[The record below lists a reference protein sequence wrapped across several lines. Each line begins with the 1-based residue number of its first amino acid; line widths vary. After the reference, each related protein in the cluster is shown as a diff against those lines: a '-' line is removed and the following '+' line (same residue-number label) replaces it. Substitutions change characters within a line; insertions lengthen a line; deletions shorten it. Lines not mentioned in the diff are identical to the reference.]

1 MATAKSSLSVQNGEL
16 QLEGWDFGTDGSI
29 ALNGKWA
36 FYWNQLLD
44 PDDLKQGT
52 FPAVS
57 AYVDMPEYW
66 TNYSVNGRKLPAD
79 GYATYRLTISGL
91 DSEEPIALKLRNIYS
106 SYALWVND
114 TLAASAGKPAS
125 THEASIPKYGPSVV
139 VPVEPDSDGRLTLLV
154 QVANFTYPKGGINNA
169 FELGDA
175 KQLQQEKSVELVRD
189 SLVIGSLLVIAVYHV
204 LLYVLRRNDVTPLYF
219 GLFCMCMAVRTML
232 VGSRFILEIF
242 PAFSWEWFAR
252 VSYLTIYVGELFLI
266 SYIYYLFPQF
276 LSRKIWRLTQFF
288 TIFLTL
294 LVLTTDIRVYD
305 HSLIPF
311 QIYSIGLVLYA
322 VYASIQVARQRQ
334 EGAVLLILGFTLI
347 FLTAVND
354 TLNRNGILTT
364 PALLQFGV
372 LGFVFLQA
380 LLLSMKFSRAFSQV
394 ERLSERLLTLD
405 KLKDEFL
412 AKTSHELRTPLHG
425 IIGLADAL
433 IDGSS
438 GKLPSPVIDLLRL
451 MKVSGQRLAHLVNDI
466 LDFSKLKH
474 QEIGLVIVTVDLR
487 LAVELTLQVL
497 NPLAEKK
504 GLRLSHQLPDDMYVR
519 ADENRLQQIL
529 HNLIGNA
536 IAYTETGT
544 VTVTAKRLQGQVSIQ
559 ITDSGIGIAEADLD
573 RIFESFEQINPL
585 DRSQQGG
592 TGIGLSITKKLVEL
606 HDGRIGVTSVLG
618 EGSTFSFTLPMAGEG
633 KPKSPPSPVA
643 DYIPTESFQHWEI
656 VEPEG
661 EPDFNKQLPSVLIVD
676 DDPINVQVLLQFLA
690 GKYSLRSTCSGQEA
704 LEWIQNGYKPDIAL
718 LDVMMPYVS
727 GLQLGE
733 EIRRQYNSGE
743 LPVIFLSAKSQMTDL
758 IAGFEHGGNDYLAK
772 PVDKQ
777 ELLARLELHL
787 QLARWNATLEREV
800 EARTIELEHS
810 LEERARA
817 LSEISVLAERNRIA
831 GDIHDHVGHILTAS
845 VVQLELGLKMSSQNA
860 PESTEKLKHASDLL
874 RKGLH
879 EMRKSVHMLAE
890 EAAASTTFR
899 DSLLQIINDS
909 EQYAEVN
916 VEHTI
921 EVSDGSLEP
930 EAEKLIRH
938 ALQEGITNGIRHGQC
953 TFFRFELIETEDAIQ
968 FTLENNGL
976 PFTSERLGFGLTM
989 MRQTTRR
996 RGGTFQVSTKDGAG
1010 CVLLLTMPR
1019 SALKE

>member
-1 MATAKSSLSVQNGEL
+1 MSVQNGEL

-44 PDDLKQGT
+44 PDDLKQGS

-66 TNYSVNGRKLPAD
+66 TNYSLNGRKLPAD

-114 TLAASAGKPAS
+114 TLAASAGKPES

-139 VPVEPDSDGRLTLLV
+139 VPVKPDSDGRLTLLV

-204 LLYVLRRNDVTPLYF
+204 ILYVLRRNDVTPLYF

-242 PAFSWEWFAR
+242 PAFSWVWFAK

-266 SYIYYLFPQF
+266 SYIYHLFPQF
-276 LSRKIWRLTQFF
+276 LSRKVWRLTQFF
-288 TIFLTL
+288 TISLTL
-294 LVLTTDIRVYD
+294 LVLITDIRVYD
-305 HSLIPF
+305 YSLIPF

-322 VYASIQVARQRQ
+322 VYASIRVARQRQ

-354 TLNRNGILTT
+354 TLNRNGVFTT
-364 PALLQFGV
+364 PALLQYGV

-474 QEIGLVIVTVDLR
+474 QEIGLVLVTVNLR

-504 GLRLSHQLPDDMYVR
+504 GLRLSHQLPDDMYVM

-544 VTVTAKRLQGQVSIQ
+544 VTVTAKRLQGQVSVQ

-606 HDGRIGVTSVLG
+606 HGGRIGVTSGVG

-633 KPKSPPSPVA
+633 KPKSPPLPVA
-643 DYIPTESFQHWEI
+643 DYIPTESFPHWEI
-656 VEPEG
+656 VETER
-661 EPDFNKQLPSVLIVD
+661 EAAYSNKQLPSVLIVD

-733 EIRRQYNSGE
+733 EIRRHYNSGE

-758 IAGFEHGGNDYLAK
+758 VAGFEHGGNDYLAK

-890 EAAASTTFR
+890 EAAASATFR

-909 EQYAEVN
+909 QQYAEVN
-916 VEHTI
+916 VEHKI

-938 ALQEGITNGIRHGQC
+938 ALQEGITNGIRHGHC

>member
-1 MATAKSSLSVQNGEL
+1 MSVQNGEL

-29 ALNGKWA
+29 SLNGKWA

-44 PDDLKQGT
+44 PDDLKQGAS
-52 FPAVS
+52 PAVS

-66 TNYSVNGRKLPAD
+66 TNYTLNGRKLPAD

-114 TLAASAGKPAS
+114 TLAASAGKPET

-139 VPVEPDSDGRLTLLV
+139 VPVKPDSDGRLTLLV
-154 QVANFTYPKGGINNA
+154 QVANYTYPKGGINNA
-169 FELGDA
+169 IELGDA

-189 SLVIGSLLVIAVYHV
+189 SLVIGSLLVIGVYHII
-204 LLYVLRRNDVTPLYF
+204 LYVLRRNDVTPLYF
-219 GLFCMCMAVRTML
+219 GLFCMCIAVRTML

-242 PAFSWEWFAR
+242 PAFSWVWFAK

-266 SYIYYLFPQF
+266 SYIYHLFPQF
-276 LSRKIWRLTQFF
+276 LSRKVWRLTQFF
-288 TIFLTL
+288 TISLTL

-305 HSLIPF
+305 YSLIPF

-322 VYASIQVARQRQ
+322 VYASIRLARQRQ
-334 EGAVLLILGFTLI
+334 EGAVLLILGFSLI

-354 TLNRNGILTT
+354 TLNRKGVFTT

-380 LLLSMKFSRAFSQV
+380 LLLSMKSSRAFFQV

-474 QEIGLVIVTVDLR
+474 QEIGLVLVTVNLR

-504 GLRLSHQLPDDMYVR
+504 GLQLSHQLPDDMYVM

-536 IAYTETGT
+536 IAYTETGA

-606 HDGRIGVTSVLG
+606 HDGRIGVTSGLG

-633 KPKSPPSPVA
+633 KPKSPPLPVA
-643 DYIPTESFQHWEI
+643 DYIPTESFSHWEI
-656 VEPEG
+656 VEPER
-661 EPDFNKQLPSVLIVD
+661 EAAHSNKQLPSVLIVD

-733 EIRRQYNSGE
+733 EIRRHYNSGE

-890 EAAASTTFR
+890 EAAGSATFR

-909 EQYAEVN
+909 RQYAEVN
-916 VEHTI
+916 IEHRI

>member
-1 MATAKSSLSVQNGEL
+1 MSVQNGEL

-29 ALNGKWA
+29 SLNGKWA

-66 TNYSVNGRKLPAD
+66 TNYSLNGRKLPAD

-114 TLAASAGKPAS
+114 ALAASAGKPES

-139 VPVEPDSDGRLTLLV
+139 VPVKPDSDGRLTLLV
-154 QVANFTYPKGGINNA
+154 QVANYTYPKGGINNA

-189 SLVIGSLLVIAVYHV
+189 SLVIGSLLVIGVYHII
-204 LLYVLRRNDVTPLYF
+204 LYVLRRNDVTPLYF
-219 GLFCMCMAVRTML
+219 GLFCMCIAVRTML

-242 PAFSWEWFAR
+242 PAFSWVWFAK

-266 SYIYYLFPQF
+266 SYIYHLFPQF
-276 LSRKIWRLTQFF
+276 LSRKVWRLTQFF
-288 TIFLTL
+288 TISLTL
-294 LVLTTDIRVYD
+294 LVLTTDIQVYD
-305 HSLIPF
+305 YSLIPF

-322 VYASIQVARQRQ
+322 VYASIRLARQRQ
-334 EGAVLLILGFTLI
+334 EGAVLLILGFSLI

-354 TLNRNGILTT
+354 TLNRKGVFTT

-380 LLLSMKFSRAFSQV
+380 LLLSMKSSRAFFQV

-474 QEIGLVIVTVDLR
+474 QEIGLVLVTVNLR

-504 GLRLSHQLPDDMYVR
+504 GLRLSHQLPDDMYVT

-536 IAYTETGT
+536 IAYTETGA
-544 VTVTAKRLQGQVSIQ
+544 VTVTAKRLQGQVSVQ

-573 RIFESFEQINPL
+573 RVFESFEQINPL

-606 HDGRIGVTSVLG
+606 HGGRIGVTSNFG

-633 KPKSPPSPVA
+633 KPKTPPLPVA
-643 DYIPTESFQHWEI
+643 DYIPTESFPHWEI
-656 VEPEG
+656 VEPER
-661 EPDFNKQLPSVLIVD
+661 EAAHSNKQLPSVLIVD

-733 EIRRQYNSGE
+733 EIRRHYNSGE
-743 LPVIFLSAKSQMTDL
+743 LPVIFLSAKSQMSDL
-758 IAGFEHGGNDYLAK
+758 VAGFEHGGNDYLAK

-890 EAAASTTFR
+890 EAAGSATFR

-909 EQYAEVN
+909 QQYAEVN
-916 VEHTI
+916 IEHKI

>member
-1 MATAKSSLSVQNGEL
+1 MQNGEL
-16 QLEGWDFGTDGSI
+16 QLAGWDFGTDGAVELSGEW
-29 ALNGKWA
+29 AL
-36 FYWNQLLD
+36 YWNRLLE
-44 PDDLKQGT
+44 PADLKQGT
-52 FPAVS
+52 MPAVS
-57 AYVDMPEYW
+57 AYVDVPDYW
-66 TNYSVNGRKLPAD
+66 TNYILNGMKLPAD
-79 GYATYRLTISGL
+79 GYATFRLTINGL
-91 DSEEPIALKLRNIYS
+91 DSEESIALKLRNIYS
-106 SYALWVND
+106 SYTLWVND
-114 TLAASAGKPAS
+114 TLAASAGVPGS
-125 THEASIPKYGPSVV
+125 TPDATVPKYGASVV
-139 VPVEPDSDGRLTLLV
+139 VPVKPDLDGRLTLLV
-154 QVANFTYPKGGINNA
+154 QVSNFTYPKGGVNNA
-169 FELGDA
+169 FVLGDA

-189 SLVIGSLLVIAVYHV
+189 SLVIGSLLVIAVYHIF
-204 LLYVLRRNDVTPLYF
+204 LYVLRRNDVTPLYF
-219 GLFCMCMAVRTML
+219 GLFCICIAVRTML
-232 VGSRFILEIF
+232 VGSRFILEVF
-242 PAFSWEWFAR
+242 PAFSWEWFAK
-252 VSYLTIYVGELFLI
+252 VSYLTIYVGEFFLI
-266 SYIYYLFPQF
+266 SYIYHLFPQF
-276 LSRKIWRLTQFF
+276 LSRKIWRLTQLF
-288 TIFLTL
+288 TMALTV
-294 LVLTTDIRVYD
+294 LVLTTGIRVYD
-305 HSLIPF
+305 YSLIPF
-311 QIYSIGLVLYA
+311 EVYSIGLVLYA
-322 VYASIQVARQRQ
+322 VYASIRVARQRQ
-334 EGAVLLILGFTLI
+334 EGAILLILGFSLI
-347 FLTAVND
+347 FITAVND
-354 TLNRNGILTT
+354 TLNRKGVFTT

-474 QEIGLVIVTVDLR
+474 QEIALVIVTVNLR

-504 GLRLSHQLPDDMYVR
+504 GLQLSHQLPDDLYVK

-536 IAYTETGT
+536 IAYTESGT
-544 VTVTAKRLQGQVSIQ
+544 VTVTANRLNGQVSVQ
-559 ITDSGIGIAEADLD
+559 ITDTGIGIGEADLD

-606 HDGRIGVTSVLG
+606 HDGRTGVTSRLG
-618 EGSTFSFTLPMAGEG
+618 EGSTFSFTLPLAGEG
-633 KPKSPPSPVA
+633 KPKLSPLPVT
-643 DYIPTESFQHWEI
+643 DYVPIESVTHWEI
-656 VEPEG
+656 VQREQEVI
-661 EPDFNKQLPSVLIVD
+661 DSSMQLPSVLIVD
-676 DDPINVQVLLQFLA
+676 DDPINVQVLLQFLG

-704 LEWIQNGYKPDIAL
+704 LGWIQNGYKPDIAL

-733 EIRRQYNSGE
+733 EIRRHYNSGE

-845 VVQLELGLKMSSQNA
+845 VVQLEVGLKMSAHNE

-874 RKGLH
+874 RKGLR

-890 EAAASTTFR
+890 EAAASATFR

-909 EQYAEVN
+909 QQYAEVK
-916 VEHTI
+916 VEHKI

-953 TFFRFELIETEDAIQ
+953 TFFRFELIETEDTIQ
-968 FTLENNGL
+968 FILENNGL
-976 PFTSERLGFGLTM
+976 PFRSERLGFGLTM

-996 RGGTFQVSTKDGAG
+996 RGGTFRVSTKDGAG
-1010 CVLLLTMPR
+1010 CMLVLTMPR

>member
-1 MATAKSSLSVQNGEL
+1 MSVQNGEL
-16 QLEGWDFGTDGSI
+16 RLEGWDFGTDGSI
-29 ALNGKWA
+29 SLNGKWA

-44 PDDLKQGT
+44 PDDLKQEAS
-52 FPAVS
+52 PAVS

-66 TNYSVNGRKLPAD
+66 TNYSLNDRKLPAD

-114 TLAASAGKPAS
+114 TLAASAGKPGY

-139 VPVEPDSDGRLTLLV
+139 VPVKPDSDGRLTLLV
-154 QVANFTYPKGGINNA
+154 QVANYTYPKGGINNA
-169 FELGDA
+169 IELGDA

-189 SLVIGSLLVIAVYHV
+189 SLVIGSLLVIGVYHII
-204 LLYVLRRNDVTPLYF
+204 LYVLRRNDVTPLYF
-219 GLFCMCMAVRTML
+219 GLFCMCIAVRTML

-242 PAFSWEWFAR
+242 PAFSWVWFAK

-266 SYIYYLFPQF
+266 SYIYHLFPQF
-276 LSRKIWRLTQFF
+276 LSRKVWRLTQFF
-288 TIFLTL
+288 TISLTL

-305 HSLIPF
+305 YSLIPF

-322 VYASIQVARQRQ
+322 VYASIRLARQRQ
-334 EGAVLLILGFTLI
+334 EGAVLLILGFSLI

-354 TLNRNGILTT
+354 TLNRKGVFTT

-380 LLLSMKFSRAFSQV
+380 LLLSMKSSRAFFQV

-474 QEIGLVIVTVDLR
+474 QEIGLVLVTVNLR

-504 GLRLSHQLPDDMYVR
+504 GLRLSHQLPDDMYVM

-606 HDGRIGVTSVLG
+606 HDGRIGVTSGLG

-633 KPKSPPSPVA
+633 KPKSPPLPVA
-643 DYIPTESFQHWEI
+643 DYIPTESFSHWEI
-656 VEPEG
+656 VEPER
-661 EPDFNKQLPSVLIVD
+661 EAAHSNKQLPSVLIVD
-676 DDPINVQVLLQFLA
+676 DDPVNVQVLLQFLA

-733 EIRRQYNSGE
+733 EIRRHYNSGE

-758 IAGFEHGGNDYLAK
+758 VAGFEHGGNDYLAK

-890 EAAASTTFR
+890 EAAASATFR

-909 EQYAEVN
+909 QQYAEVN
-916 VEHTI
+916 VEHKI

>member
-1 MATAKSSLSVQNGEL
+1 MSVQNGEL

-29 ALNGKWA
+29 SLNGKWA

-44 PDDLKQGT
+44 PDDLKQGAS
-52 FPAVS
+52 PAVS

-66 TNYSVNGRKLPAD
+66 TNYTLNGRKLPAD

-114 TLAASAGKPAS
+114 TLAASAGKPET

-139 VPVEPDSDGRLTLLV
+139 VPVKPDSDGRLTLLV
-154 QVANFTYPKGGINNA
+154 QVANYTYPKGGINNA
-169 FELGDA
+169 IELGDA

-189 SLVIGSLLVIAVYHV
+189 SLVIGSLLVIGVYHII
-204 LLYVLRRNDVTPLYF
+204 LYVLRRNDVTPLYF
-219 GLFCMCMAVRTML
+219 GLFCMCIAVRTML

-242 PAFSWEWFAR
+242 PAFSWVWFAK

-266 SYIYYLFPQF
+266 SYIYHLFPQF
-276 LSRKIWRLTQFF
+276 LSRKVWRLTQFF
-288 TIFLTL
+288 TISLTL

-305 HSLIPF
+305 YSLIPF

-322 VYASIQVARQRQ
+322 VYASIRLARQRQ
-334 EGAVLLILGFTLI
+334 EGAVLLILGFSLI

-354 TLNRNGILTT
+354 TLNRKGVFTT

-380 LLLSMKFSRAFSQV
+380 LLLSMKSSRAFFQV

-474 QEIGLVIVTVDLR
+474 QEIGLVLVTVNLR

-504 GLRLSHQLPDDMYVR
+504 GLRLSHQLPDDMYVM

-536 IAYTETGT
+536 IAYTETGA
-544 VTVTAKRLQGQVSIQ
+544 VTVTAKRLQGQLSIQ

-606 HDGRIGVTSVLG
+606 HDGRIGVTSGLG

-633 KPKSPPSPVA
+633 KPKSPPLPVA
-643 DYIPTESFQHWEI
+643 DYIPTESFSHWEI
-656 VEPEG
+656 VEPER
-661 EPDFNKQLPSVLIVD
+661 EAAHSNKQLPSVLIVD

-733 EIRRQYNSGE
+733 EIRRHYNSGE

-845 VVQLELGLKMSSQNA
+845 VVQLELGLKMSFQNA

-890 EAAASTTFR
+890 EAAGSATFR

-909 EQYAEVN
+909 QQYAEVN
-916 VEHTI
+916 IEHRI
-921 EVSDGSLEP
+921 DVSDGSLEP

-953 TFFRFELIETEDAIQ
+953 TFFRFELIETEDAIR

>member
-1 MATAKSSLSVQNGEL
+1 MSVQNGEL
-16 QLEGWDFGTDGSI
+16 RLEGWDFGTDGSI
-29 ALNGKWA
+29 SLNGKWA

-44 PDDLKQGT
+44 PDDLKQGAS
-52 FPAVS
+52 PAVS

-66 TNYSVNGRKLPAD
+66 TNYTLNDRKLPAD

-114 TLAASAGKPAS
+114 TLAASAGKPGS

-139 VPVEPDSDGRLTLLV
+139 VPVKPDSDGRLTLLV
-154 QVANFTYPKGGINNA
+154 QVANYTYPKGGINNA
-169 FELGDA
+169 IELGDA

-189 SLVIGSLLVIAVYHV
+189 SLVIGSLLVIGVYHII
-204 LLYVLRRNDVTPLYF
+204 LYVLRRNDVTPLYF
-219 GLFCMCMAVRTML
+219 GLFCMCIAVRTML

-242 PAFSWEWFAR
+242 PAFSWVWFAK

-266 SYIYYLFPQF
+266 SYIYHLFPQF
-276 LSRKIWRLTQFF
+276 LSRKVWRLTQFF
-288 TIFLTL
+288 TISLTL

-305 HSLIPF
+305 YSLIPF

-322 VYASIQVARQRQ
+322 VYASIRLARQRQ
-334 EGAVLLILGFTLI
+334 EGAVLLILGFSLI

-354 TLNRNGILTT
+354 TLNRKGVFTT

-380 LLLSMKFSRAFSQV
+380 LLLSMKSSRAFFQV

-474 QEIGLVIVTVDLR
+474 QEIGLVLVTVNLR

-504 GLRLSHQLPDDMYVR
+504 GLRLSHQLPDDMYVV

-544 VTVTAKRLQGQVSIQ
+544 VTVTAKRLQGQVSVQ

-585 DRSQQGG
+585 NRSQQGG

-606 HDGRIGVTSVLG
+606 HDGRIGVTSGLG

-633 KPKSPPSPVA
+633 KTKSLPLPVA
-643 DYIPTESFQHWEI
+643 DYIPTETFPHWEI
-656 VEPEG
+656 VEPER
-661 EPDFNKQLPSVLIVD
+661 EAAHSNKQLPSVLIVD

-890 EAAASTTFR
+890 EAAGSATFR

-909 EQYAEVN
+909 QQYAEVN
-916 VEHTI
+916 IEHKI

>member
-1 MATAKSSLSVQNGEL
+1 MSVQNGEL

-29 ALNGKWA
+29 SLNGKWA

-66 TNYSVNGRKLPAD
+66 TNYSLNGRKLPAD

-114 TLAASAGKPAS
+114 TLAASAGKPES
-125 THEASIPKYGPSVV
+125 TQEASIPKYGPSVV
-139 VPVEPDSDGRLTLLV
+139 VPVKPDSHGRLTLLV
-154 QVANFTYPKGGINNA
+154 QVANYTYPKGGINNA

-189 SLVIGSLLVIAVYHV
+189 SLVIGSLLVIGVYHII
-204 LLYVLRRNDVTPLYF
+204 LYVLRRNDVTPLYF
-219 GLFCMCMAVRTML
+219 GLFCMCIAVRTML

-242 PAFSWEWFAR
+242 PAFSWVWFAK

-266 SYIYYLFPQF
+266 SYIYHLFPQF
-276 LSRKIWRLTQFF
+276 LSRKVWRLTQFF
-288 TIFLTL
+288 TISLTL

-305 HSLIPF
+305 YSLIPF

-322 VYASIQVARQRQ
+322 VYASIRLARQRQ
-334 EGAVLLILGFTLI
+334 EGAVLLILGFSLI

-354 TLNRNGILTT
+354 TLNRKGVFTT

-380 LLLSMKFSRAFSQV
+380 LLLSMKSSRAFFQV

-474 QEIGLVIVTVDLR
+474 QEIGLVLVTVNLR

-504 GLRLSHQLPDDMYVR
+504 GLRLSHQLPDDMYVM

-544 VTVTAKRLQGQVSIQ
+544 VTVTAKRLQGQVSVH

-606 HDGRIGVTSVLG
+606 HGGRIGVTSNFG

-633 KPKSPPSPVA
+633 KPKSPPLPVA
-643 DYIPTESFQHWEI
+643 DYIPTESFPHWEI
-656 VEPEG
+656 VEPER
-661 EPDFNKQLPSVLIVD
+661 EAAHSNKQLPSVLIVD

-733 EIRRQYNSGE
+733 EIRRHYNSGE
-743 LPVIFLSAKSQMTDL
+743 LPVIFLSAKSQMSDL
-758 IAGFEHGGNDYLAK
+758 VAGFEHGGNDYLAK

-890 EAAASTTFR
+890 EAAGSATFR

-909 EQYAEVN
+909 QQYAEVN
-916 VEHTI
+916 IEHKI

>member
-1 MATAKSSLSVQNGEL
+1 MSVQNGEL

-44 PDDLKQGT
+44 PDDLKQGS

-66 TNYSVNGRKLPAD
+66 TNYSLNGMKLPAD

-106 SYALWVND
+106 SYSLWVND
-114 TLAASAGKPAS
+114 TLAASAGKPES

-139 VPVEPDSDGRLTLLV
+139 VPVKPDSDGRLTLLV

-204 LLYVLRRNDVTPLYF
+204 ILYVLRRNDVTPLYF

-242 PAFSWEWFAR
+242 PAFSWVWFAK

-266 SYIYYLFPQF
+266 SYIYHLFPQF
-276 LSRKIWRLTQFF
+276 LSRKVWRLTQFF
-288 TIFLTL
+288 TISLTL

-305 HSLIPF
+305 YSLIPF
-311 QIYSIGLVLYA
+311 QVYSIGLVLYA

-334 EGAVLLILGFTLI
+334 EGAVLLILGFSLI

-354 TLNRNGILTT
+354 TLNRNGVLTT

-474 QEIGLVIVTVDLR
+474 QEIGLVLVTVNLR

-504 GLRLSHQLPDDMYVR
+504 GLRLSHQLLDDMYVM

-544 VTVTAKRLQGQVSIQ
+544 VTVTAKRLQGQVSVQ

-606 HDGRIGVTSVLG
+606 HDGRIGVTSGLG

-633 KPKSPPSPVA
+633 KPKGPPLPVT
-643 DYIPTESFQHWEI
+643 DYIPTESFPHWEI
-656 VEPEG
+656 VEPER
-661 EPDFNKQLPSVLIVD
+661 EAAHSNKQLPSVLIVD

-733 EIRRQYNSGE
+733 KIRRHYNSGE

-758 IAGFEHGGNDYLAK
+758 VAGFEHGGNDYLAK

-890 EAAASTTFR
+890 EAAASATFR

-909 EQYAEVN
+909 QQYAEVN
-916 VEHTI
+916 VEHKI

-1010 CVLLLTMPR
+1010 CVLFLTMPR
-1019 SALKE
+1019 TALKE

>member
-1 MATAKSSLSVQNGEL
+1 MSVQNGEL

-44 PDDLKQGT
+44 PDDLKQGS

-66 TNYSVNGRKLPAD
+66 TNYSLNGRKLPAD

-114 TLAASAGKPAS
+114 TLAASAGKPES

-139 VPVEPDSDGRLTLLV
+139 VPVKPDSDGRLTLLV

-204 LLYVLRRNDVTPLYF
+204 ILYVLRRNDVTPLYF

-242 PAFSWEWFAR
+242 PAFSWVWFAK

-266 SYIYYLFPQF
+266 SYIYHLFPQF
-276 LSRKIWRLTQFF
+276 LSRKVCRLTQFF

-305 HSLIPF
+305 YSLIPF
-311 QIYSIGLVLYA
+311 QVYSIGLVLYA
-322 VYASIQVARQRQ
+322 VYASIRVARQRQ
-334 EGAVLLILGFTLI
+334 EGAILLILGFTLI

-354 TLNRNGILTT
+354 TLNRNGVFTT
-364 PALLQFGV
+364 PALLQYGV
-372 LGFVFLQA
+372 LGFVLLQA

-474 QEIGLVIVTVDLR
+474 QEIGLVLVTVNLR

-504 GLRLSHQLPDDMYVR
+504 GLRLSHQLPDDMYVM

-544 VTVTAKRLQGQVSIQ
+544 VTVTAKRLQGQVSVQ

-606 HDGRIGVTSVLG
+606 HGGRIGVTSGVG
-618 EGSTFSFTLPMAGEG
+618 EGSTFSFTLPMVGEG
-633 KPKSPPSPVA
+633 KPKSPPLPVA
-643 DYIPTESFQHWEI
+643 DYIPAESFPHWEI
-656 VEPEG
+656 VEPER
-661 EPDFNKQLPSVLIVD
+661 EAAHSNKLLPSVLIVD

-733 EIRRQYNSGE
+733 EIRRHYNSGE

-758 IAGFEHGGNDYLAK
+758 VAGFEHGGNDYLAK

-890 EAAASTTFR
+890 EAAASATFR

-909 EQYAEVN
+909 QQYAEVS
-916 VEHTI
+916 VEHKI

>member
-1 MATAKSSLSVQNGEL
+1 MSVQNGEL

-44 PDDLKQGT
+44 PDDLKQGS

-66 TNYSVNGRKLPAD
+66 TNYSLNGRKLPAD

-91 DSEEPIALKLRNIYS
+91 NSEEPIALKLRNIYS

-114 TLAASAGKPAS
+114 TLAASVGKPES

-139 VPVEPDSDGRLTLLV
+139 VPVKPDSDGRLTLLV

-175 KQLQQEKSVELVRD
+175 KQLLQEKSVELVRD

-204 LLYVLRRNDVTPLYF
+204 ILYVLRRNDATPLYF

-242 PAFSWEWFAR
+242 PAFSWVWFAK

-266 SYIYYLFPQF
+266 SYIYHLFPQF
-276 LSRKIWRLTQFF
+276 LSRKVCRLTQFF

-305 HSLIPF
+305 YSLILF
-311 QIYSIGLVLYA
+311 QVYSIGLVLYA
-322 VYASIQVARQRQ
+322 VYASIRVARQRQ
-334 EGAVLLILGFTLI
+334 EGAILLILGFTLI

-354 TLNRNGILTT
+354 TLNRNGVFTT
-364 PALLQFGV
+364 PALLQYGV

-474 QEIGLVIVTVDLR
+474 QEIGLVLVTVNLR

-504 GLRLSHQLPDDMYVR
+504 GL
-519 ADENRLQQIL
+519 
-529 HNLIGNA
+529 
-536 IAYTETGT
+536 
-544 VTVTAKRLQGQVSIQ
+544 
-559 ITDSGIGIAEADLD
+559 
-573 RIFESFEQINPL
+573 
-585 DRSQQGG
+585 
-592 TGIGLSITKKLVEL
+592 GLS
-606 HDGRIGVTSVLG
+606 
-618 EGSTFSFTLPMAGEG
+618 
-633 KPKSPPSPVA
+633 
-643 DYIPTESFQHWEI
+643 
-656 VEPEG
+656 
-661 EPDFNKQLPSVLIVD
+661 NK
-676 DDPINVQVLLQFLA
+676 
-690 GKYSLRSTCSGQEA
+690 
-704 LEWIQNGYKPDIAL
+704 W
-718 LDVMMPYVS
+718 
-727 GLQLGE
+727 
-733 EIRRQYNSGE
+733 
-743 LPVIFLSAKSQMTDL
+743 
-758 IAGFEHGGNDYLAK
+758 
-772 PVDKQ
+772 
-777 ELLARLELHL
+777 
-787 QLARWNATLEREV
+787 RE
-800 EARTIELEHS
+800 
-810 LEERARA
+810 
-817 LSEISVLAERNRIA
+817 
-831 GDIHDHVGHILTAS
+831 D
-845 VVQLELGLKMSSQNA
+845 M
-860 PESTEKLKHASDLL
+860 
-874 RKGLH
+874 
-879 EMRKSVHMLAE
+879 
-890 EAAASTTFR
+890 
-899 DSLLQIINDS
+899 
-909 EQYAEVN
+909 
-916 VEHTI
+916 
-921 EVSDGSLEP
+921 
-930 EAEKLIRH
+930 
-938 ALQEGITNGIRHGQC
+938 
-953 TFFRFELIETEDAIQ
+953 
-968 FTLENNGL
+968 
-976 PFTSERLGFGLTM
+976 
-989 MRQTTRR
+989 
-996 RGGTFQVSTKDGAG
+996 
-1010 CVLLLTMPR
+1010 
-1019 SALKE
+1019 

>member
-1 MATAKSSLSVQNGEL
+1 MSVQNGEL
-16 QLEGWDFGTDGSI
+16 RLEGWDFGTDGSI
-29 ALNGKWA
+29 SLNGKWA

-44 PDDLKQGT
+44 PDDLKQGAS
-52 FPAVS
+52 PAVS

-66 TNYSVNGRKLPAD
+66 TNYTLNGRKLPAD
-79 GYATYRLTISGL
+79 GNATYRLTISGL

-114 TLAASAGKPAS
+114 TLAASAGKPETS
-125 THEASIPKYGPSVV
+125 HEASIPKYGPSVV
-139 VPVEPDSDGRLTLLV
+139 VPVKPDSDGRLTLLV
-154 QVANFTYPKGGINNA
+154 QVANYTYPKGGINNA
-169 FELGDA
+169 IELGDA

-189 SLVIGSLLVIAVYHV
+189 SLVIGSLLVIGVYHII
-204 LLYVLRRNDVTPLYF
+204 LYVLRRNDVTPLYF
-219 GLFCMCMAVRTML
+219 GLFCMCIAVRTML

-242 PAFSWEWFAR
+242 PAFSWVWFAK

-266 SYIYYLFPQF
+266 SYIYHLFPQF
-276 LSRKIWRLTQFF
+276 LSRKVWRLTQFF
-288 TIFLTL
+288 TISLTL

-305 HSLIPF
+305 YSLIPF

-322 VYASIQVARQRQ
+322 VYASIRLARQRQ
-334 EGAVLLILGFTLI
+334 EGAVLLIVGFSLI

-354 TLNRNGILTT
+354 TLNRKGVFTT

-380 LLLSMKFSRAFSQV
+380 LLLSMKSSRAFFQV

-474 QEIGLVIVTVDLR
+474 QEIGLVLVTVNLR

-504 GLRLSHQLPDDMYVR
+504 GLRLSHQLPDDMYVM

-544 VTVTAKRLQGQVSIQ
+544 VTVTAKRLQGQVSVQ

-606 HDGRIGVTSVLG
+606 HGGRIGVTSGVG

-633 KPKSPPSPVA
+633 KPKSPPLPVA
-643 DYIPTESFQHWEI
+643 DYIPTESFPQWEI
-656 VEPEG
+656 VEPER
-661 EPDFNKQLPSVLIVD
+661 EAAHSNKQLPSVLIVD

-733 EIRRQYNSGE
+733 EIRRHYNSGE

-758 IAGFEHGGNDYLAK
+758 VAGFEHGGNDYLAK

-890 EAAASTTFR
+890 EAAASATFR

-909 EQYAEVN
+909 QQYAEVN
-916 VEHTI
+916 VEHKI

>member
-1 MATAKSSLSVQNGEL
+1 MSVQNGEL

-29 ALNGKWA
+29 SLNGKWA

-66 TNYSVNGRKLPAD
+66 TNYSLNGRKLPAD

-114 TLAASAGKPAS
+114 ALAASAGKPES

-139 VPVEPDSDGRLTLLV
+139 VPVKPDSDGRLTLLV
-154 QVANFTYPKGGINNA
+154 QVANYTYPKGGINNA

-189 SLVIGSLLVIAVYHV
+189 SLVIGSLLVIGVYHII
-204 LLYVLRRNDVTPLYF
+204 LYVLRRNDVTPLYF
-219 GLFCMCMAVRTML
+219 GLFCMCIAVRTML

-242 PAFSWEWFAR
+242 PAFSWVWFAK

-266 SYIYYLFPQF
+266 SYIYHLFPQF
-276 LSRKIWRLTQFF
+276 LSRKVWRLTQFF
-288 TIFLTL
+288 TISLTL
-294 LVLTTDIRVYD
+294 LVLTTDIQVYD
-305 HSLIPF
+305 YSLIPF

-322 VYASIQVARQRQ
+322 VYASIRLARQRQ
-334 EGAVLLILGFTLI
+334 EGAVLLILGFSLI

-354 TLNRNGILTT
+354 TLNRKGVFTT

-380 LLLSMKFSRAFSQV
+380 LLLSMKSSRAFFQV

-438 GKLPSPVIDLLRL
+438 GKLPSPVIELLRL

-474 QEIGLVIVTVDLR
+474 QEIGLVLVTVNLR

-504 GLRLSHQLPDDMYVR
+504 GLRLSHQLPDDMYVM

-536 IAYTETGT
+536 IAYTETGA
-544 VTVTAKRLQGQVSIQ
+544 VTVTAKRLQGQVSVH

-606 HDGRIGVTSVLG
+606 HGGRIGVTSNFG

-633 KPKSPPSPVA
+633 KPKSPPLPVA
-643 DYIPTESFQHWEI
+643 DYIPTESFPHWEI
-656 VEPEG
+656 VEPER
-661 EPDFNKQLPSVLIVD
+661 EAAHSNKQLPSVLIVD

-733 EIRRQYNSGE
+733 EIRRHYNSGE
-743 LPVIFLSAKSQMTDL
+743 LPVIFLSAKSQMSDL
-758 IAGFEHGGNDYLAK
+758 VAGFEHGGNDYLAK

-890 EAAASTTFR
+890 EAAGSATFR

-909 EQYAEVN
+909 QQYAEVN
-916 VEHTI
+916 IEHKI

-953 TFFRFELIETEDAIQ
+953 TFFRFELIETKDAIQ